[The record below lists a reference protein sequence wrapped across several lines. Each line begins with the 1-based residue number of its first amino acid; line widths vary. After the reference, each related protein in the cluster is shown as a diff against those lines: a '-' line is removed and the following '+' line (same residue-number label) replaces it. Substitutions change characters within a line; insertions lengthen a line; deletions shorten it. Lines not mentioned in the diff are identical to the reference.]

1 MQNPTNMMLEM
12 MENLKHWY
20 NLFLSKVKFK
30 GFVLNFIIPEILS
43 VCKYKKFAF
52 GYNKNI
58 SFSNQGKS
66 FF

>member
-30 GFVLNFIIPEILS
+30 GFVLLS